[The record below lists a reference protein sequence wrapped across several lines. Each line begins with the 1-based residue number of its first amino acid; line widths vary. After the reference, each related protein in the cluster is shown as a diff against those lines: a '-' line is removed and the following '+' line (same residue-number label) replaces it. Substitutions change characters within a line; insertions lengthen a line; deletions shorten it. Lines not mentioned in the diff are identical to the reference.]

1 MTTITTKQFFLA
13 SLLLTFVLMV
23 LPRYQ
28 QHFISTSQASKPT
41 DVVAQLS
48 DREFECL
55 AKNVYFEAG
64 NQPVVGQ
71 LAVAL
76 VTLNRVNDHRFPRT
90 ICGVISQGSM
100 DDPNKKVGRSCQF
113 SWYCNGKSNNPN
125 KNSVTWQTA
134 KQVAHGITCNASTT
148 FTRIYGVATNPVA
161 PYSYIPL
168 PYVGVPGGSIEL
180 NVDGMNINIITT
192 DDKTAYT
199 RCYVVVEYLL
209 Y

>member
-41 DVVAQLS
+41 DVIAQLS

-100 DDPNKKVGRSCQF
+100 VDPNKKVGRSCQF

-134 KQVAHGITCNASTT
+134 KQVALDAHRMFHKGIDITNGATHFHAT
-148 FTRIYGVATNPVA
+148 YVKPGWAKTLERVARIDDHIFYKWNPRR
-161 PYSYIPL
+161 L
-168 PYVGVPGGSIEL
+168 
-180 NVDGMNINIITT
+180 
-192 DDKTAYT
+192 
-199 RCYVVVEYLL
+199 
-209 Y
+209 

>member
-1 MTTITTKQFFLA
+1 
-13 SLLLTFVLMV
+13 MV

-41 DVVAQLS
+41 DVIAQLS

-100 DDPNKKVGRSCQF
+100 VDPNKKVGRSCQF

-134 KQVAHGITCNASTT
+134 KQVALDAHRMFHKGIDITNGATHFHAT
-148 FTRIYGVATNPVA
+148 YVKPGWAKTLERVARIDDHIFYKWNPRR
-161 PYSYIPL
+161 L
-168 PYVGVPGGSIEL
+168 
-180 NVDGMNINIITT
+180 
-192 DDKTAYT
+192 
-199 RCYVVVEYLL
+199 
-209 Y
+209 